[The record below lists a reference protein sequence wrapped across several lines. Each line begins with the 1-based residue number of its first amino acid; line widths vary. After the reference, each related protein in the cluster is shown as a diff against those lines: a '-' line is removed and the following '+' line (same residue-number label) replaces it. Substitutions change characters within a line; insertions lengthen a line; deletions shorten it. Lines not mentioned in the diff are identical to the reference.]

1 MNTTKLSTMIS
12 SYSSTVKTT
21 SRYSS
26 LPFLSPSSSSRNSIP
41 VKQSL
46 SFPPSSLSTQTRN
59 LTVITASKSHDSNM
73 APSFQ
78 GRESFFR
85 SVFANM
91 EKVYLDRNPTAK
103 AVLDHV
109 RSADDSQIC
118 YDHIA
123 FRTFGVN
130 GYGIDSIAS
139 FFLDYGYTQKEEL
152 RFPAKKL
159 KALWFSPP
167 SVPHP
172 DGGSGPL
179 PRVFISELLVDQMSP
194 QTQTTGFKV
203 LKSLSKY
210 ESKELSI
217 VLFLVS
223 LPTTPSGRADSI
235 GRVLFLHF
243 HLLIPSYEPI
253 YCILETVAFNIQE
266 IIKKYTE
273 ASGSGNKH
281 AALASALGSLTW
293 GKPLHS
299 EFQQLARESEYAA
312 WTLVNGYAVNHV
324 TISTHR
330 LKSHLK
336 NIKSLNE
343 FIEEN
348 GFRLNSE
355 GGVLKVSPD
364 GLLLQSST
372 VADSISFKFSDGV
385 TESVPCSYIEFAERL
400 VLPQYKNLPEKE
412 VQEFH
417 RRDGFEVGNADKI
430 FESTSKEQLTRRAA

>member
-109 RSADDSQIC
+109 RSADDNQIC

-130 GYGIDSIAS
+130 GYGIDSIAMFRILMADS
-139 FFLDYGYTQKEEL
+139 G
-152 RFPAKKL
+152 
-159 KALWFSPP
+159 
-167 SVPHP
+167 V
-172 DGGSGPL
+172 SGPL

-194 QTQTTGFKV
+194 QTQ
-203 LKSLSKY
+203 
-210 ESKELSI
+210 
-217 VLFLVS
+217 
-223 LPTTPSGRADSI
+223 
-235 GRVLFLHF
+235 
-243 HLLIPSYEPI
+243 PI
-253 YCILETVAFNIQE
+253 YCILESVAFNIQE

>member
-26 LPFLSPSSSSRNSIP
+26 LPSLSPSSSSRNSIP

-73 APSFQ
+73 APSVQ

-172 DGGSGPL
+172 DGGSGVSEPL

-194 QTQTTGFKV
+194 QT
-203 LKSLSKY
+203 
-210 ESKELSI
+210 
-217 VLFLVS
+217 
-223 LPTTPSGRADSI
+223 
-235 GRVLFLHF
+235 
-243 HLLIPSYEPI
+243 
-253 YCILETVAFNIQE
+253 QE

>member
-109 RSADDSQIC
+109 RSADDNQIC

-172 DGGSGPL
+172 DGGSGVSEPL

-194 QTQTTGFKV
+194 QT
-203 LKSLSKY
+203 
-210 ESKELSI
+210 
-217 VLFLVS
+217 
-223 LPTTPSGRADSI
+223 
-235 GRVLFLHF
+235 
-243 HLLIPSYEPI
+243 
-253 YCILETVAFNIQE
+253 QE